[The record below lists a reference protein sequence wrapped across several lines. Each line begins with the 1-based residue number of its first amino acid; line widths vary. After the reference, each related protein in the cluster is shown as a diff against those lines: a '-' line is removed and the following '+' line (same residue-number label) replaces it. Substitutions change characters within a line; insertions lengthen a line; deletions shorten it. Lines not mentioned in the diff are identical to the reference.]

1 MSDNLWC
8 VFKQKLSSG
17 VIMET
22 STHRSISELTL
33 DELFP
38 KTLTDSPCV
47 YIDKDREVWVATE
60 MCAQYLESVVD
71 SIVVVDG
78 DGIPI
83 GIVGG
88 YDLLDNLRKNSTRD
102 FQYKFNVE
110 QIMFRDVPEVEKQT
124 KLKDL
129 IAKWQDTRRAFA
141 ILSNGSDA
149 YSAISARKMLDVG
162 MRCKTDLTASSMPK
176 SKIITFHPDDTLDKL
191 VNIMFENKTRKL
203 VLENSNQFI
212 SDRLI
217 LAEISRVLKFEKT
230 VESLLDIPAKQIRLD
245 YAKTIT
251 EDLPF
256 DYLCSLM
263 NKMEHPYVL
272 YKDTAISPWD
282 VCLALKSDEMK
293 GPLTTGMQKKCP
305 HCGKDIV

>member
-1 MSDNLWC
+1 M
-8 VFKQKLSSG
+8 KTSS
-17 VIMET
+17 T
-22 STHRSISELTL
+22 QHSISELTL

-47 YIDKDREVWVATE
+47 YIDKDKEVWVATE
-60 MCAQYLESVVD
+60 MCAQYLESAVD

-102 FQYKFNVE
+102 FQYSSSVE
-110 QIMFRDVPEVEKQT
+110 QIMFRDVPEVEKRT

-141 ILSNGSDA
+141 ILGNESDG

-162 MRCKTDLTASSMPK
+162 MRCKTDLTVSSMPK
-176 SKIITFHPDDTLDKL
+176 NKIVTFQPDDTLDKL
-191 VNIMFENKTRKL
+191 VNRMFENKTRKL
-203 VLENSNQFI
+203 VLENSNQYI

-217 LAEISRVLKFEKT
+217 LAEISRILKFEKT
-230 VESLLDIPAKQIRLD
+230 VESLLDIPVKQLRLD

-272 YKDTAISPWD
+272 YKDTTISPWD
-282 VCLALKSDEMK
+282 ICLVLKSDDLK
-293 GPLTTGMQKKCP
+293 GPLATKMQKKCP
-305 HCGKDIV
+305 HCGKDIG

>member
-1 MSDNLWC
+1 MQHIL
-8 VFKQKLSSG
+8 
-17 VIMET
+17 T
-22 STHRSISELTL
+22 STHIVSELTL
-33 DELFP
+33 EELFP
-38 KTLTDSPCV
+38 KTLADSPCV

-60 MCAQYLESVVD
+60 MCAQYLESAVD
-71 SIVVVDG
+71 SIVVVNG
-78 DGIPI
+78 NGIPI

-102 FQYKFNVE
+102 FQYNSKVE

-129 IAKWQDTRRAFA
+129 IVKWQDTRRAFA
-141 ILSNGSDA
+141 ILSSESDS

-176 SKIITFHPDDTLDKL
+176 SKIVTFQPDDTLDKL
-191 VNIMFENKTRKL
+191 VNMMFENKTRKL
-203 VLENSNQFI
+203 VLEGSNQFI

-217 LAEISRVLKFEKT
+217 LAEVSRMLKFEKT
-230 VESLLDIPAKQIRLD
+230 VESLLNVPAKRLRLD

-256 DYLCSLM
+256 DYLCLLM
-263 NKMEHPYVL
+263 NKMEHPYIL
-272 YKDTAISPWD
+272 YKDAAISPWD
-282 VCLALKSDEMK
+282 VCLALKSADMK
-293 GPLTTGMQKKCP
+293 GPLTTRMQKKCP
-305 HCGKDIV
+305 HCGKDIN

>member
-1 MSDNLWC
+1 MKASA
-8 VFKQKLSSG
+8 QS
-17 VIMET
+17 
-22 STHRSISELTL
+22 SISELTL
-33 DELFP
+33 SDLFP
-38 KTLTDSPCV
+38 KTLDDSPCV
-47 YIDKDREVWVATE
+47 YIDKDREVWVAIE
-60 MCAQYLESVVD
+60 MCAQYLESAVD
-71 SIVVVDG
+71 SIVVVNG
-78 DGIPI
+78 DGIPT

-102 FQYKFNVE
+102 FQYKATVE

-129 IAKWQDTRRAFA
+129 IAKWRDTRRAFA
-141 ILSNGSDA
+141 ILGNESDG

-162 MRCKTDLTASSMPK
+162 MRCKTDLTVSSMPK
-176 SKIITFHPDDTLDKL
+176 NKIITFQPDDTLVKL
-191 VNIMFENKTRKL
+191 INMMFENKTRKL
-203 VLENSNQFI
+203 VLKDSNQFI

-217 LAEISRVLKFEKT
+217 LAEISRILKFEKS

-263 NKMEHPYVL
+263 NKMEHPYVI
-272 YKDTAISPWD
+272 YNGTPITPWD
-282 VCLALKSDEMK
+282 VCIALISADMR
-293 GPLTTGMQKKCP
+293 GPLTARSQKKCP
-305 HCGKDIV
+305 HCGKDI

>member
-1 MSDNLWC
+1 
-8 VFKQKLSSG
+8 
-17 VIMET
+17 MET
-22 STHRSISELTL
+22 STQHSVSELTL

-38 KTLTDSPCV
+38 KTLADSPCV

-60 MCAQYLESVVD
+60 MCAQYLESAVD

-88 YDLLDNLRKNSTRD
+88 YDLLDNLRKNSARD
-102 FQYKFNVE
+102 FQYSSKVE

-141 ILSNGSDA
+141 ILGGESEG

-162 MRCKTDLTASSMPK
+162 MRCKTDLTASSMAK
-176 SKIITFHPDDTLDKL
+176 NKIITFQPDDTLDKL
-191 VNIMFENKTRKL
+191 INIMFEKKTRKL

-217 LAEISRVLKFEKT
+217 LAEISRILKFEKT
-230 VESLLDIPAKQIRLD
+230 VESLLDIPAKQLRLD
-245 YAKTIT
+245 YAKVIT

-272 YKDTAISPWD
+272 YKDAAISPWD
-282 VCLALKSDEMK
+282 VCLALKSADMR
-293 GPLTTGMQKKCP
+293 GPLPTKMQKKCP
-305 HCGKDIV
+305 HCGKDVV